1 MEEITRGKSI
11 NGKSSAVDQVLGSG
25 WVQRRSDIQN
35 NIDIVGRGRSNRNVG
50 VLQGLSESKRNRP
63 FKNVLENIFEIQS
76 GELAENNVTEFDYF
90 INDTIEEDIE
100 DMTPESIRKQD
111 ESFKND
117 QRGIQKQELPK
128 RIKDAT
134 DSFLH
139 SLTRVFP
146 EIPESGEICI

>member
-1 MEEITRGKSI
+1 M
-11 NGKSSAVDQVLGSG
+11 L
-25 WVQRRSDIQN
+25 
-35 NIDIVGRGRSNRNVG
+35 
-50 VLQGLSESKRNRP
+50 L
-63 FKNVLENIFEIQS
+63 F
-76 GELAENNVTEFDYF
+76 
-90 INDTIEEDIE
+90 IE

-146 EIPESGEICI
+146 EIPESGEKGQFFAEFRKTEN